1 MMTLRSLS
9 SLLAAALLAAAGV
22 YAQEIAG
29 TSLSWS
35 LSRFARIE
43 GDILTVD
50 VPPDCA
56 KEGGSA
62 VAMVDMTPI
71 DGQCFSA
78 SVRCRGENISKP
90 FEHWNGL
97 KFQFEFR
104 DVVTGETVYPNTKS
118 RLGTFPEETISTTVV
133 DAGSRLEKAKL
144 TLGLQSSSGK
154 VVFDLSTLRIRS
166 GCDLFP
172 ATNQDWVV
180 RYSDNPAAEGGT
192 GDKRQATS
200 GDAESR
206 NVEMPS
212 CMSHVASRLSSV
224 AAQGAATLRRPLRGC
239 MSPGRRDMTEDDFR
253 TLHEWGATLL
263 RYQTG
268 RSWDSKNDQS
278 RELADYMAWLD
289 GRLDHLDRDILP
301 WAEKYGVHIIV
312 DLHAPPGGRSGG
324 DMNMF
329 YDMRWNDAFVE
340 VWRKIARRFKGRPMI
355 YGYDLVN
362 EPKQSDR
369 AICDYWNTQRRAAE
383 AIREIDPDATI
394 VVEAN
399 GYAAASAFAYLSPL
413 AMDNVVYQVHMYEP
427 FAFTHQGIHKGFGP
441 TVYPDEGKGWNRE
454 YLARRLAPVVAF
466 QKKHGARIL
475 VGEFSAVAWADGAEK
490 YLADL
495 ISLFNEYGWDWTYHA
510 FRESP
515 CWDVE
520 KAGPSIPK
528 MVPVP
533 DTPRK
538 RALLDGFAK

>member
-1 MMTLRSLS
+1 MGGKICLQIAVF
-9 SLLAAALLAAAGV
+9 LAAAASGAADIV
-22 YAQEIAG
+22 G
-29 TSLSWS
+29 TSLSWN
-35 LSRFARIE
+35 LSRFAKIE

-62 VAMVDMTPI
+62 VAIIDMTPI

-104 DVVTGETVYPNTKS
+104 DMVTGETVYPNTRS
-118 RLGTFPEETISTTVV
+118 RLGSFPVETISTTVV

-166 GCDLFP
+166 GCDIFPMTNEDFVVHYPTTEKQTDLLAPNGAREAVSRVSGEQIRLFKP
-172 ATNQDWVV
+172 F
-180 RYSDNPAAEGGT
+180 R
-192 GDKRQATS
+192 
-200 GDAESR
+200 
-206 NVEMPS
+206 
-212 CMSHVASRLSSV
+212 
-224 AAQGAATLRRPLRGC
+224 GA
-239 MSPGRRDMTEDDFR
+239 MSPARRDMVEDDFR
-253 TLHEWGATLL
+253 TLHEWGATLA
-263 RYQTG
+263 RYQMG
-268 RSWDSKNDQS
+268 RRWDAKNDPV
-278 RELADYMAWLD
+278 RELADYREWLD
-289 GRLDHLDRDILP
+289 GKLDHLDRDILP
-301 WAEKYGVHIIV
+301 WAEKYGIWIVV
-312 DLHAPPGGRSGG
+312 DLHTPPGGRTGS
-324 DMNMF
+324 DMAMF
-329 YDMRWNDAFVE
+329 YDQRWNDAFVD
-340 VWRKIARRFKGRPMI
+340 VWRTIARRFKGRPMI

-362 EPKQSDR
+362 EPKQSDH
-369 AICDYWNTQRRAAE
+369 ALCDYWNTQRRAAE
-383 AIREIDPDATI
+383 AIREIDPDVTI

-399 GYAAASAFAYLSPL
+399 GYAAASAFSYLSPL

-454 YLARRLAPVVAF
+454 YLEKRLAPVVAF

-475 VGEFSAVAWADGAEK
+475 VGEFSAVAWADGAER

-520 KAGPSIPK
+520 KEGPSIPM

-538 RALLDGFAK
+538 RVLVEGFLADRTASW

>member
-1 MMTLRSLS
+1 MGGKNWLQV
-9 SLLAAALLAAAGV
+9 AALLAVAVSGAADIV
-22 YAQEIAG
+22 G
-29 TSLSWS
+29 TNLTWT

-43 GDILTVD
+43 GTILTVD

-78 SVRCRGENISKP
+78 SVRCRGENVSKP
-90 FEHWNGL
+90 AEHWNGL

-104 DVVTGETVYPNTKS
+104 DVVTGETQYPNTKS
-118 RLGTFPEETISTTVV
+118 RLGSFPEETISTTVV

-166 GCDLFP
+166 GCDIFP

-180 RYSDNPAAEGGT
+180 RYP
-192 GDKRQATS
+192 Q
-200 GDAESR
+200 GDAGGG
-206 NVEMPS
+206 VP
-212 CMSHVASRLSSV
+212 
-224 AAQGAATLRRPLRGC
+224 RPLRGV

-253 TLHEWGATLL
+253 TLHEWGATLA
-263 RYQTG
+263 RYQMG
-268 RSWDSKNDQS
+268 RRWDAKNDPA
-278 RELADYMAWLD
+278 RELAAYREWLD
-289 GRLDHLDRDILP
+289 GKLDHLDRDILP
-301 WAEKYGVHIIV
+301 WAEKYGVFIIV
-312 DLHAPPGGRSGG
+312 DLHSPPGGSSGS

-340 VWRKIARRFKGRPMI
+340 VWRTIARRFKGRPMI

-369 AICDYWNTQRRAAE
+369 ALCDYWNTQRRAAE

-399 GYAAASAFAYLSPL
+399 GYAAAGSFSYLSPL
-413 AMDNVVYQVHMYEP
+413 AMDNVVYEVHMYEP

-441 TVYPDEGKGWNRE
+441 TKYPDEEKGWNRA
-454 YLARRLAPVVAF
+454 YLARRLAPVVEF

-475 VGEFSAVAWADGAEK
+475 VGEFSAVAWADGAET
-490 YLADL
+490 YIADL
-495 ISLFNEYGWDWTYHA
+495 ISLFSDYDWDWTYHA

-520 KAGPSIPK
+520 KEGPSIPK

>member
-1 MMTLRSLS
+1 
-9 SLLAAALLAAAGV
+9 
-22 YAQEIAG
+22 
-29 TSLSWS
+29 
-35 LSRFARIE
+35 
-43 GDILTVD
+43 
-50 VPPDCA
+50 
-56 KEGGSA
+56 
-62 VAMVDMTPI
+62 
-71 DGQCFSA
+71 
-78 SVRCRGENISKP
+78 
-90 FEHWNGL
+90 
-97 KFQFEFR
+97 
-104 DVVTGETVYPNTKS
+104 
-118 RLGTFPEETISTTVV
+118 
-133 DAGSRLEKAKL
+133 
-144 TLGLQSSSGK
+144 
-154 VVFDLSTLRIRS
+154 
-166 GCDLFP
+166 
-172 ATNQDWVV
+172 
-180 RYSDNPAAEGGT
+180 
-192 GDKRQATS
+192 
-200 GDAESR
+200 
-206 NVEMPS
+206 
-212 CMSHVASRLSSV
+212 
-224 AAQGAATLRRPLRGC
+224 
-239 MSPGRRDMTEDDFR
+239 MTEDDFR
-253 TLHEWGATLL
+253 TLAEWGATLL
-263 RYQTG
+263 RYQMG
-268 RSWDSKNDQS
+268 PRWDAKAPPDAALASY
-278 RELADYMAWLD
+278 LADLD
-289 GRLDHLDRDILP
+289 ARLDHLDRDVLP
-301 WAEKYGVHIIV
+301 LAEKYGIWIVV
-312 DLHAPPGGRSGG
+312 DLHSPPGGRTGS
-324 DMNMF
+324 DMAMF
-329 YDMRWNDAFVE
+329 YDQRWNDAFVE
-340 VWRKIARRFKGRPMI
+340 IWRKIARRFKGRPMI

-413 AMDNVVYQVHMYEP
+413 AMDNVVYQLHMYEP
-427 FAFTHQGIHKGFGP
+427 FAFTHQGIHKGCGP

>member
-1 MMTLRSLS
+1 MTLRSLS
-9 SLLAAALLAAAGV
+9 SLLAAALLAAAGAN
-22 YAQEIAG
+22 AQEISG
-29 TSLSWS
+29 TSLSWT

-172 ATNQDWVV
+172 ATNGAH
-180 RYSDNPAAEGGT
+180 RCKYTAGFISHRGT
-192 GDKRQATS
+192 ETQRI
-200 GDAESR
+200 
-206 NVEMPS
+206 
-212 CMSHVASRLSSV
+212 SV
-224 AAQGAATLRRPLRGC
+224 ANKQDTKNDLCDSVALCDKIALRGC

-263 RYQTG
+263 RYQMG
-268 RSWDSKNDQS
+268 RGWDSKNDQA
-278 RELADYMAWLD
+278 RELAGYMAWLD

-399 GYAAASAFAYLSPL
+399 GYAAASAFTYLSPL

-441 TVYPDEGKGWNRE
+441 TVYPDERKGWNRE

>member
-1 MMTLRSLS
+1 MKTKKLR
-9 SLLAAALLAAAGV
+9 ALCVILCALGV
-22 YAQEIAG
+22 EFSVAESAEILG

-43 GDILTVD
+43 GNILTVD
-50 VPPDCA
+50 VPPDQA

-62 VAMVDMTPI
+62 VTMVDLTPI
-71 DGQCFSA
+71 NGQCFSA
-78 SVRCRGENISKP
+78 SVKCRGENISKP

-104 DVVTGETVYPNTKS
+104 DMVTGETAYPNTRS
-118 RLGTFPEETISTTVV
+118 RLGSFPEETISVTVA
-133 DAGSRLEKAKL
+133 DSGSRLEQAKL

-166 GCDLFP
+166 GCDIFP
-172 ATNQDWVV
+172 ETNQSHRCVY
-180 RYSDNPAAEGGT
+180 RGG
-192 GDKRQATS
+192 S
-200 GDAESR
+200 GGGKPP
-206 NVEMPS
+206 V
-212 CMSHVASRLSSV
+212 
-224 AAQGAATLRRPLRGC
+224 GRRRGV
-239 MSPGRRDMTEDDFR
+239 MSPGRNMTEDDFR
-253 TLHEWGATLL
+253 TLHEWGATLV
-263 RYQTG
+263 RYQMG
-268 RSWDSKNDQS
+268 RRWDAKNDPG
-278 RELADYMAWLD
+278 RELAGYMEWLN

-301 WAEKYGVHIIV
+301 WAEKYGVWIV
-312 DLHAPPGGRSGG
+312 VDIHTPPGGRSGG

-329 YDMRWNDAFVE
+329 YDQRWNDAFVE
-340 VWRKIARRFKGRPMI
+340 VWRTIARRFKGRKMI

-369 AICDYWNTQRRAAE
+369 ATCDYWNTQRRAAE
-383 AIREIDPDATI
+383 AIREIDPDVTI
-394 VVEAN
+394 VVESN
-399 GYAAASAFAYLSPL
+399 GYDSPGGYAYMSPL

-441 TVYPDEGKGWNRE
+441 MTYPDEAKGWNRE
-454 YLARRLAPVVAF
+454 YMVKRLAPVLEF
-466 QKKHGARIL
+466 QKKHGARIY

-495 ISLFNEYGWDWTYHA
+495 ISIFNEYGWDWTYHA

-520 KAGPSIPK
+520 KEGPSIPR
-528 MVPVP
+528 MVPVS

-538 RALLDGFAK
+538 RALLEGLRGAPHD

>member
-1 MMTLRSLS
+1 MKTNKLRVLC
-9 SLLAAALLAAAGV
+9 AALCAICVESVATASG
-22 YAQEIAG
+22 QQQGSPTEIVG

-35 LSRFARIE
+35 LSRFAKID

-62 VAMVDMTPI
+62 IAMVDLTPI
-71 DGQCFSA
+71 DAQCFSA

-104 DVVTGETVYPNTKS
+104 DVVTGDTVYPNTRS
-118 RLGTFPEETISTTVV
+118 RLGSFPEETISVTVA
-133 DAGSRLEKAKL
+133 DAGSRLESAKL

-166 GCDLFP
+166 GCDIFP
-172 ATNQDWVV
+172 TVNQDWQCKYPLTVAE
-180 RYSDNPAAEGGT
+180 AAIHR
-192 GDKRQATS
+192 GDIAPR
-200 GDAESR
+200 R
-206 NVEMPS
+206 
-212 CMSHVASRLSSV
+212 
-224 AAQGAATLRRPLRGC
+224 GA

-253 TLHEWGATLL
+253 TLAEWGATLL
-263 RYQTG
+263 RYQMG
-268 RSWDSKNDQS
+268 PRWDAKAPPDAA
-278 RELADYMAWLD
+278 LAAYLSDLD
-289 GRLDHLDRDILP
+289 RRLDHLRDILP
-301 WAEKYGVHIIV
+301 WARKYGVWIVV
-312 DLHAPPGGRSGG
+312 DLHSPPGGRTGS
-324 DMNMF
+324 DMAMF
-329 YDMRWNDAFVE
+329 YDQRWNEAFVE
-340 VWRKIARRFKGRPMI
+340 IWRKIARRFKGRPMI

-369 AICDYWNTQRRAAE
+369 ALCDYWNTQRRAAE
-383 AIREIDPDATI
+383 AIREIDPDTPI
-394 VVEAN
+394 IVEAN
-399 GYAAASAFAYLSPL
+399 GYAAASAFSYLSPL
-413 AMDNVVYQVHMYEP
+413 AMDNVIYQVHMYEP

-441 TVYPDEGKGWNRE
+441 TVYPDEEKGWNRE
-454 YLARRLAPVVAF
+454 YLVKRLAPVREF
-466 QKKHGARIL
+466 QRRHGARIL
-475 VGEFSAVAWADGAEK
+475 VGEFSAVAWAEGAER

-495 ISLFNEYGWDWTYHA
+495 ISIFNEYGWDWTYHA

-520 KAGPSIPK
+520 KEGPSIPK